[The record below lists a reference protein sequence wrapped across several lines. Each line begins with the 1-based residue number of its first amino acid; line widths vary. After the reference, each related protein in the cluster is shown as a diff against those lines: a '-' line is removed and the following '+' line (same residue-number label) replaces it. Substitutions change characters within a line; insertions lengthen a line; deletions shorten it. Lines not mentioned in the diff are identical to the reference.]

1 MEKRT
6 SSASEQASEWVNLQA
21 SVSYPD
27 GDTDS
32 IHASIHPGGDSVTVN
47 YRGGDPLV
55 IESAH
60 IGAFIELLQRTRDS
74 L

>member
-1 MEKRT
+1 MSQHTDWQDLEAT
-6 SSASEQASEWVNLQA
+6 
-21 SVSYPD
+21 VSFP
-27 GDTDS
+27 GGSDT

-55 IESAH
+55 IDSAH
-60 IGAFIELLQRTRDS
+60 IGAFIELLQRAQAA